1 MEKVGFGLANWIVV
15 ILYLVGML
23 LVGAYFTKR
32 SSKDTDAFFKAGGK
46 IPAWAAGI
54 SIFAT
59 TLSSITFMSVPERA
73 FLSDWSYAIGS
84 LVIIPII
91 PILNHYYVP
100 FFRKLKVT
108 TAYEYLEARFSPLIR
123 ALSSLLFIIYHIGRV
138 AVVTYL
144 PVLAVAS
151 VTDIDPLLFEAI
163 VVIIFIIYNLLGGIE
178 VVILSDVIQPLV
190 LIGGALLIIFIG
202 VFSIDGGFAT
212 VAHTAASNHKIL
224 SSADFKINDLAAFVP
239 LIFVGQFVNS
249 LYQYTGSQD
258 VVQRYQTTKSLKDT
272 IKSLWTTG
280 FLGILTIP
288 LFFGMGT
295 ILYTFYQNAASLPK
309 DFNTSAIVPY
319 FVITQLP
326 AGIAGFVIAGIFAAA
341 QSTIAS
347 SLNSISACFVT
358 DFKQRFFNNKFKVM
372 S

>member
-1 MEKVGFGLANWIVV
+1 MC
-15 ILYLVGML
+15 
-23 LVGAYFTKR
+23 
-32 SSKDTDAFFKAGGK
+32 
-46 IPAWAAGI
+46 
-54 SIFAT
+54 
-59 TLSSITFMSVPERA
+59 
-73 FLSDWSYAIGS
+73 
-84 LVIIPII
+84 
-91 PILNHYYVP
+91 
-100 FFRKLKVT
+100 
-108 TAYEYLEARFSPLIR
+108 
-123 ALSSLLFIIYHIGRV
+123 IIY
-138 AVVTYL
+138 T
-144 PVLAVAS
+144 
-151 VTDIDPLLFEAI
+151 F
-163 VVIIFIIYNLLGGIE
+163 LGGIE
-178 VVILSDVIQPLV
+178 GVIWSDVIQAFV

-224 SSADFKINDLAAFVP
+224 SSADFNINDLAAFVP

-358 DFKQRFFNNKFKVM
+358 DFKQRFFNNKFSGMSDVTLARWVIIIAGVISTAITVYFTMGNTSDTWNVFLTVSGLFGVPVAGLFALGIFTKRANARGVLIGFALSVLLAFYVDSLHISSLLVATVSFTAAVVLGYLASLLFPGNNKDNQGLTIYTLKDKVKD
-372 S
+372 